1 MLKCVVRISLTTP
14 RRSFRCLVPV
24 EHIALVQQ
32 CRRRRGADRDCPSA
46 LGTRLMARQR
56 KIGIP
61 TTQTIDD
68 IWQRRAN
75 RFAPGDGKAAHLLQP
90 GPVSKTDPVVLNIFA
105 LPYS

>member
-1 MLKCVVRISLTTP
+1 
-14 RRSFRCLVPV
+14 
-24 EHIALVQQ
+24 
-32 CRRRRGADRDCPSA
+32 
-46 LGTRLMARQR
+46 MARQR

-75 RFAPGDGKAAHLLQP
+75 RFAPGDGKTAHLLQP